1 MSQVVTVEC
10 ETYIFKLVGV
20 ETVVSSEHE
29 PPGDPVMLLTAS
41 TPLLLLQISLG
52 QNLLGHVQLG
62 PDTHSLHHIVRLGD
76 AQLEC
81 LVAPLGHADHLGVR
95 EVQDVDPVDGEEDV
109 ADSQA
114 GALGGGARL
123 DGRDD
128 DGPGA
133 VDTETKLALHS
144 LHSDSLVAFCN
155 ISILD
160 TISRKLPIQKLKI
173 RPRTERG
180 CLLKCL
186 TGYYTRWFTRHNVE
200 ILIFP
205 PKLNLRIL

>member
-155 ISILD
+155 ISISSYNFGETSHPEVED
-160 TISRKLPIQKLKI
+160 KTKD
-173 RPRTERG
+173 RTWVSFEMSYG
-180 CLLKCL
+180 VL
-186 TGYYTRWFTRHNVE
+186 Y
-200 ILIFP
+200 
-205 PKLNLRIL
+205 